1 MRTGLDRDESIRKE
15 VWVYQSCSQPFRI
28 FIFLQFTKIGLL
40 QRKQESEETTVTHFC
55 VLETDMETVKEQ
67 ESEEHEDDSEE
78 EDGEQEE
85 TFFSIR
91 SNFLK

>member
-1 MRTGLDRDESIRKE
+1 
-15 VWVYQSCSQPFRI
+15 
-28 FIFLQFTKIGLL
+28 
-40 QRKQESEETTVTHFC
+40 
-55 VLETDMETVKEQ
+55 METVKEQ

-91 SNFLK
+91 SNFLKELNTEKMTQDKEPADITKHVDKHCMTDVRDIIIEDQYWKYQFEIKL